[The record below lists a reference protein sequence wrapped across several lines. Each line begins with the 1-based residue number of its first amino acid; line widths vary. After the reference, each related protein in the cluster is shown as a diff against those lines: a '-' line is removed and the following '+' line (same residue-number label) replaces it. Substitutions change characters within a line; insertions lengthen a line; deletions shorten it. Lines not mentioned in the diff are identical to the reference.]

1 MVKIIT
7 INFFILSY
15 HLFFT
20 KGMVY
25 MKTNQ
30 IMQTT
35 DRELSGVIVRQRT
48 CDSFF
53 ALSDIARVIAKNTPD
68 NVAIKRVDSYFIL
81 NSSKNFIQ
89 ELDSN
94 CGKSYIKG
102 RGKNTSWVHPY
113 IAIDILLW
121 ANPKFKIEVYQWLW
135 DYLIE
140 NRIKSGDSYSKMC
153 GVLYSVS
160 RDKTNFHKNIQ
171 NLAKIIKD
179 TIGVDDWNQATSEQ
193 LELRE
198 YAHNMIADLA
208 KTLHDSTKGA
218 SLGIQALKE
227 HIKSKSA
234 IISI

>member
-1 MVKIIT
+1 MR
-7 INFFILSY
+7 
-15 HLFFT
+15 
-20 KGMVY
+20 
-25 MKTNQ
+25 TNQ
-30 IMQTT
+30 VMQTI

-53 ALSDIARVIAKNTPD
+53 ALSDISRVVIKNTP
-68 NVAIKRVDSYFIL
+68 NSASIKRVDSYFLL
-81 NSSKNFIQ
+81 NSSK
-89 ELDSN
+89 ELLTELQKEI
-94 CGKSYIKG
+94 GTAPYIKG
-102 RGKNTSWVHPY
+102 RGKHTSWVHPY
-113 IAIDILLW
+113 LAIDILLW
-121 ANPKFKIEVYQWLW
+121 GNPKFKIEVYKWLW
-135 DYLIE
+135 DFLIE
-140 NRIKSGDSYSKMC
+140 NRIRSGDSYSKMC

-160 RDKTNFHKNIQ
+160 SDKTNFHKNIQ

-179 TIGVDDWNQATSEQ
+179 TIGVGDWNQATSEQ

-227 HIKSKSA
+227 RIKANNA

>member
-1 MVKIIT
+1 
-7 INFFILSY
+7 
-15 HLFFT
+15 
-20 KGMVY
+20 

-30 IMQTT
+30 VMQTI

-53 ALSDIARVIAKNTPD
+53 ALSDIAKVVARNAPD
-68 NVAIKRVDSYFIL
+68 NTSVKRADSYFLL
-81 NSSKNFIQ
+81 NSSK
-89 ELDSN
+89 ELLAEIEKATGTN
-94 CGKSYIKG
+94 PYIRG

-113 IAIDILLW
+113 LAIDILLW
-121 ANPKFKIEVYQWLW
+121 SNPKFKLEVYGWLW

-140 NRIKSGDSYSKMC
+140 NRIRSGDSYSKMC

-160 RDKTNFHKNIQ
+160 SDKTNFHKNIQ

-179 TIGVDDWNQATSEQ
+179 TIGVGDWNQATSEQ

-227 HIKSKSA
+227 RIKANNA

>member
-1 MVKIIT
+1 
-7 INFFILSY
+7 
-15 HLFFT
+15 
-20 KGMVY
+20 

-30 IMQTT
+30 IMQTA

-53 ALSDIARVIAKNTPD
+53 ALSDISRVVIKNTP
-68 NVAIKRVDSYFIL
+68 NTASIKRVDSYFLL
-81 NSSKNFIQ
+81 NSTK
-89 ELDSN
+89 ELLAELEKTI
-94 CGKSYIKG
+94 GTLPYIKG

-113 IAIDILLW
+113 LAIDILLW
-121 ANPKFKIEVYQWLW
+121 GNPKFKIEVYGWLW

-160 RDKTNFHKNIQ
+160 SDKTNFHKNIQ

-179 TIGVDDWNQATSEQ
+179 TIGVDDWNKATNEQ

-227 HIKSKSA
+227 RIKSNNA

>member
-1 MVKIIT
+1 
-7 INFFILSY
+7 
-15 HLFFT
+15 
-20 KGMVY
+20 
-25 MKTNQ
+25 MKTSVVMET
-30 IMQTT
+30 I
-35 DRELSGVIVRQRT
+35 DRQLNSIIIKQRT
-48 CDSFF
+48 KDAFF
-53 ALSDIARVIAKNTPD
+53 ALNDIMGVINLARINQGQQLAKVEIFFQTKNTKD
-68 NVAIKRVDSYFIL
+68 FLVELEKE
-81 NSSKNFIQ
+81 IQ
-89 ELDSN
+89 A
-94 CGKSYIKG
+94 KPYIKG
-102 RGKNTSWVHPY
+102 AKGKTGWVHPFL
-113 IAIDILLW
+113 ALKILTHFE
-121 ANPKFKIEVYQWLW
+121 PKFEVKVYGWLW

-227 HIKSKSA
+227 HTKSKSA